1 MLAMRVTEIRARS
14 ILTRTRIPG
23 VDYCI
28 NAYTGCAH
36 GCRYC
41 YATFMKKFTGHDEPW
56 GSFVDVKVNAVE
68 LLRKAMRRRHTGE
81 VVLSSVTDP
90 YQPLESRYRLTRG
103 CLELLAQSS
112 LRVSILTKSDL
123 VVRDTDVLRRMDA
136 VEVGFSISTDNEAVR
151 RMFEPASP
159 CIRAR
164 IDALGRLHEQGIT
177 TYVFIGPIL
186 PMDPGVLVEAVAP
199 VADCVLIDRMNYAW
213 KVRELYRAHH
223 LEHALEP
230 AYFTEVQTELLERL
244 ETHGIDA
251 RAV

>member
-1 MLAMRVTEIRARS
+1 MLAMKVTEIRARS

-41 YATFMKKFTGHDEPW
+41 YATFMKKFTGHHEPW

-136 VEVGFSISTDNEAVR
+136 VEVGFSISTDNETVR
-151 RMFEPASP
+151 RIFEPASP
-159 CIRAR
+159 GIRAR
-164 IDALGRLHEQGIT
+164 IDALARLHEHGIA
-177 TYVFIGPIL
+177 TYAFIGPIL
-186 PMDPGVLVEAVAP
+186 PMDPDRLADLVAP
-199 VADCVLIDRMNYAW
+199 YVREVLIDRMNYAW
-213 KVRELYRAHH
+213 KVQDLYKAHG
-223 LEHALEP
+223 LGYALEP
-230 AYFTEVQTELLERL
+230 AYFEDAENRLLERL
-244 ETHGIDA
+244 RA
-251 RAV
+251 RGVNTTVV